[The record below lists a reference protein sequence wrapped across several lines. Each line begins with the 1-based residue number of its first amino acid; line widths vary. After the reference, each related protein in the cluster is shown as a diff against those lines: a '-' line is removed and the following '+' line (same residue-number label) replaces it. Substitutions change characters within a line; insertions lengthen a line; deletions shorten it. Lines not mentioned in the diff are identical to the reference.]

1 MITFRAPLRDGFHWC
16 FFHSRAE
23 KMSLFDL
30 RKQSS
35 GRNARVLNCSA
46 VWRTTC
52 NARTGTGSVLIAQ
65 TDRIRGRVATPEQKS
80 RGGPHTYINCD
91 PILNISGALESW
103 FQQGFPLHKGKKNSS
118 HFGSAKVAIL
128 DDPDKG
134 YLSWCLFSAFFGTFD
149 SSKQRRYPLWEGA
162 QNSSQFEA
170 IKPTISN
177 YPEY

>member
-16 FFHSRAE
+16 FFHSRAD
-23 KMSLFDL
+23 KMSLLDL
-30 RKQSS
+30 RKVEETPGCWTALTVKLHPRRFRQP
-35 GRNARVLNCSA
+35 
-46 VWRTTC
+46 
-52 NARTGTGSVLIAQ
+52 
-65 TDRIRGRVATPEQKS
+65 IRLRDAFDT

-134 YLSWCLFSAFFGTFD
+134 YLFWSLFSAFFGTFD
-149 SSKQRRYPLWEGA
+149 SSKQRGYPLWEGT